1 MNVFGVII
9 LATVLGKFF
18 LDMIARWLNIRALDP
33 QVPPQFR
40 DLYDPEKYAQSQEY
54 TKVTTRFHLLESSFH
69 LLIFLIFWFAGGFN
83 WLDQIVRSWGYGS
96 IVTGIFYV
104 FLLGL
109 AGSVLSLPFDVY
121 ETFVIEEKFGF
132 NRTTL
137 RTFILDRLKG
147 LLLAVGL
154 GVPFLA
160 MILWFLESAGDLA
173 WLYAWLFATAFLL
186 IIQFIAPVWIMPL
199 FLKFTPLPD
208 GELKRKIRDYAA
220 SVGFAFKDV
229 YVVDASKRSSKAN
242 AFFTGFGKNKRIA
255 LFDTLVEQ
263 QTVPEVV
270 AVLAHEIGHY
280 QKKHVPIMMAVSILQ
295 SFVLFYLMS
304 LFLSSPG
311 LFEAF
316 HMDKPSIYAGL
327 LFFAMLYEP
336 ISFVLSIIMNAV
348 SRRHELQADQYAVS
362 TLGDEQNLISALKKL
377 SVKNLSNLTPHP
389 LYAFLNYSHPP
400 LAQRMEEMRRMRPAH
415 A

>member
-1 MNVFGVII
+1 MNVFGAII

-18 LDMIARWLNIRALDP
+18 LDMIARWLNILALDP

-40 DLYDPEKYAQSQEY
+40 DLYDPEKYAQSQAY
-54 TKVTTRFHLLESSFH
+54 TKVTTRFHVFETVFH
-69 LLIFLIFWFAGGFN
+69 LIIFLIFWFTGGFN

-96 IVTGIFYV
+96 IATGICYI

-109 AGSVLSLPFDVY
+109 AGTVLSLPFDLY

-160 MILWFLESAGDLA
+160 MILWFFESTGNLA
-173 WLYAWLFATAFLL
+173 WLYAWLFATAFIL

-208 GELKRKIRDYAA
+208 GELKQKIRDYAA

-295 SFVLFYLMS
+295 SFILFYLMS
-304 LFLSSPG
+304 LFVSSPR

-316 HMDKPSIYAGL
+316 YMDKPSVYAGL

-336 ISFVLSIIMNAV
+336 ISFVLSIIMNVV
-348 SRRHELQADQYAVS
+348 SRRHENQADQYAVS
-362 TLGDEQNLISALKKL
+362 TLGEEQNLISALKKL
-377 SVKNLSNLTPHP
+377 SVKNLSNLTPHR
-389 LYAFLNYSHPP
+389 LYVFLNYSHPP
-400 LAQRMEEMRRMRPAH
+400 LTQRIELMRRMRPAH

>member
-18 LDMIARWLNIRALDP
+18 VDMIARWLNLRSLDP
-33 QVPPQFR
+33 HVPSQFR
-40 DLYDPEKYAQSQEY
+40 DLYDPEQYARSQEY
-54 TKVTTRFHLLESSFH
+54 TKVTTRFHLLESAIH
-69 LLIFLIFWFAGGFN
+69 LVIFLIFWFAGGFN

-96 IVTGIFYV
+96 IVTGILYI

-109 AGSVLSLPFDVY
+109 AGSLLALPFDLY
-121 ETFVIEEKFGF
+121 GTFVIEEKFGF

-147 LLLAVGL
+147 LFLAIVL
-154 GVPFLA
+154 GAPFLA
-160 MILWFLESAGDLA
+160 MILWFFESTGDLA
-173 WLYAWLFATAFLL
+173 WLYAWLFATAFMLV
-186 IIQFIAPVWIMPL
+186 IQFISPVLIMPL
-199 FLKFTPLPD
+199 FLKFTPLPE
-208 GELKRKIRDYAA
+208 GELKQAIRDYAS
-220 SVGFAFKDV
+220 SVGFSFKDV

-263 QTVPEVV
+263 QTMPEVV

-304 LFLSSPG
+304 LFLSSPE

-316 HMDKPSIYAGL
+316 YMEKPSVYAGL
-327 LFFAMLYEP
+327 LFFGMLYEP
-336 ISFVLSIIMNAV
+336 ISFLLSIVMNAL
-348 SRRHELQADQYAVS
+348 SRRHELQADEYAVK
-362 TLGDEQNLISALKKL
+362 TLGEANHLIAALRKL
-377 SVKNLSNLTPHP
+377 SIKNLSNLTPHP
-389 LYAFLNYSHPP
+389 LYVFLNYSHPP
-400 LAQRMEEMRRMRPAH
+400 LAQRIERMTILQH